1 MRTSELNWMRKLDS
15 QEITYGWELNKK
27 LGIIVLIAIIITI
40 VANITALS
48 MPDTVLSFPILT
60 ILSLK

>member
-1 MRTSELNWMRKLDS
+1 MRKLDS
-15 QEITYGWELNKK
+15 QEITCGWELNKK

-40 VANITALS
+40 VANITALP